1 MEGLKNTSEKIKK
14 HNDPVLNTV
23 EENQCLIITGR
34 KFKKFD
40 HEVDGSKEVLDDEA
54 AGHVNILR
62 LTAKAEGD
70 AA

>member
-1 MEGLKNTSEKIKK
+1 M
-14 HNDPVLNTV
+14 
-23 EENQCLIITGR
+23 IITGR
-34 KFKKFD
+34 KFKKFE

>member
-1 MEGLKNTSEKIKK
+1 MKNL
-14 HNDPVLNTV
+14 NRPVLNTEEARNNFNQ
-23 EENQCLIITGR
+23 EENS
-34 KFKKFD
+34 KKFD